1 MENTFQKECG
11 ADAVYTESACEYVL
25 PDYQGDVKKILSAEA
40 KVTPSGKFVGSS
52 DVEFAGIVAY
62 DILYADSEGKL
73 TNASFTSDYEV
84 SLPASE
90 EGYLDAAADTRVQ
103 NLSLRLSGP
112 RKITAKCALT
122 TRISLRESET
132 LTVAGDAF
140 EDGRTPE
147 VREEP
152 IRIRSRAFGTGA
164 EREYADELA
173 KMEGIPP
180 EEIEVIAAGGAV
192 TINHAEGV
200 EGGVLLQG
208 TLTFNAIVRSGDQPP
223 FGVKKE
229 IPFEEM
235 IPIEGTAAHDFATA
249 GARLTSVSTAVNAD
263 SEGGSVITVSGVAEY
278 TAATDRNTELSV
290 VTDAYLKEAES
301 TPETRDFRYEE
312 FLASTTEPV
321 IVTGEYRPEEGEDVL
336 RDIFLTTAE
345 VRVSDKNAEK
355 NAVTVNG
362 ECTFRAVG
370 CIVSEDGSIGYG
382 STKFTTPFTATVK
395 LPVSLPEDVKIECT
409 VIPTDASAKLNGD
422 VIEAECRA
430 VCTLAVGKEKSI
442 RILDALHTGAPYER
456 NANETKITVCYPAP
470 EDTLW
475 SVAKRYHTS
484 ATKVA
489 VDNAL
494 TEEVMSRAGE
504 TGSLAGVR
512 KLMIE

>member
-84 SLPASE
+84 SLPVSE
-90 EGYLDAAADTRVQ
+90 DGYLDAAADTRVQ

-112 RKITAKCALT
+112 RKISAKCALT
-122 TRISLRESET
+122 TRVSLRESGT
-132 LTVAGDAF
+132 LAVAGDAF
-140 EDGRTPE
+140 EDGRAPE
-147 VREEP
+147 VRETP
-152 IRIRSRAFGTGA
+152 IRIRSRAFGNGG

-173 KMEGIPP
+173 KLEGIPP
-180 EEIEVIAAGGAV
+180 EEIEVIAAGGGV

-208 TLTFNAIVRSGDQPP
+208 TVTFNAIVRSGNQPP
-223 FGVKKE
+223 FGIKKE

-235 IPIEGTAAHDFATA
+235 IPIEGTTAHDSATA

-263 SEGGSVITVSGVAEY
+263 AEGGSVITVSGVAEY

-301 TPETRDFRYEE
+301 TAETRDFRYEE

-321 IVTGEYRPEEGEDVL
+321 MLTGEYTPKEDEDAL

-345 VRVSDKNAEK
+345 IRVSDKSAEK
-355 NAVTVNG
+355 NAVVVNG
-362 ECTFRAVG
+362 ECTFHAVG
-370 CIVSEDGSIGYG
+370 CIVAEDGGISYG
-382 STKFTTPFTATVK
+382 NTKFTTPFTVTVK
-395 LPVSLPEDVKIECT
+395 LPVSVPDGAKIECT
-409 VIPTDASAKLNGD
+409 LIPTDATAKLNGD
-422 VIEAECRA
+422 TVEAECRA
-430 VCTLAVGKEKSI
+430 MCTLTVGEEKSI
-442 RILDALHTGAPYER
+442 RILDALHVGAPYED
-456 NANETKITVCYPAP
+456 AGSETRITVCYPAP

-489 VDNAL
+489 IDNAL

-504 TGSLAGVR
+504 VGSLSGVR